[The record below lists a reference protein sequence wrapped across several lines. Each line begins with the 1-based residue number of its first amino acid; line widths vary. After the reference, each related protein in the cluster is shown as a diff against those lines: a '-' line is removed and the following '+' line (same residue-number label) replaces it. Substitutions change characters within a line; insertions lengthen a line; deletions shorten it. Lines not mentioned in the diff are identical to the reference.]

1 MLINMNRK
9 KNNPGGIVYS
19 TDPDFSFAEE
29 KQDMETLPP
38 SGQLLTLKL
47 DTKQRAGKVVTLVS
61 GFIGKNEDLQ
71 ALGKM
76 LKTKCGTGGSAKD
89 GIILIQGNY
98 LDKLKQLLT
107 LEGYGMKK

>member
-1 MLINMNRK
+1 MNRK
-9 KNNPGGIVYS
+9 KTNHSGIVYS
-19 TDPDFSFAEE
+19 TNPDFSFAEE
-29 KQDMETLPP
+29 KQDVETLPP
-38 SGQLLTLKL
+38 PRQLLTLKL

-61 GFIGKNEDLQ
+61 GFIGKNDDLQ

-98 LDKLKQLLT
+98 LEKLKQLLVQ
-107 LEGYGMKK
+107 EGYGVKK